1 MKYNTFIV
9 DVYNLFY
16 RANYVTDESIIHY
29 QNEKFHTEG
38 IIGFL
43 GLMETYIKKFGT
55 EDVKIYW
62 LFDNAKTSV
71 RKYRKALS
79 EDYKKTRTPQPEWFY
94 KQLDMLELILKAY
107 RNDCYLFRVQFIE
120 ADDYV
125 SKIVDS
131 YLTPDDSVL
140 MISEDSDWFRGL
152 SDNIHQY
159 AKGKVYTK
167 KEFFEE
173 YGFEATYSNIC
184 FYKTFYGDKTD
195 NIQPVLGE
203 FPKNFFKDVIDRY
216 DTIHKFING
225 AKNKSLPY
233 LNLGWIER
241 IKRDEDKLIMNWNL
255 VESLD
260 ISLTELDS
268 FKIQCKFQENKL
280 RLIYS
285 ALQLLG
291 KVDTNRFST
300 INDSENVL
308 DDIFNGMTISRKKV

>member
-16 RANYVTDESIIHY
+16 KANYITDESIISY

-38 IIGFL
+38 IIGFINL
-43 GLMETYIKKFGT
+43 IEGYIKKFGT

-62 LFDNAKTSV
+62 LFDNAKTSI

-94 KQLDMLELILKAY
+94 KQLDMLELILKSY
-107 RNDCYLFRVQFIE
+107 RNNSYLFRVQFIE

-131 YLTPDDSVL
+131 YLNNGDTVL

-159 AKGKVYTK
+159 AKGKIYTK
-167 KEFFEE
+167 QEFFNE

-184 FYKTFYGDKTD
+184 FHKTFYGDKTD
-195 NIQPVLGE
+195 NIQPALLE
-203 FPKNFFKDVIDRY
+203 FPKNFFLDVISRF
-216 DTIHKFING
+216 DTIYKFIV
-225 AKNKSLPY
+225 AVKNKSLNY

-241 IKRDEDKLIMNWNL
+241 IKRDEDKLITNWNL

-268 FKIQCKFQENKL
+268 FKTSCKFQENKL
-280 RLIYS
+280 MVIYG

-291 KVDTNRFST
+291 KIDTNRFSMNT
-300 INDSENVL
+300 NSSDIL
-308 DDIFNGMTISRKKV
+308 DDMFNGMTVSRKQS